1 MKVGRSRKL
10 IVCMAS
16 ICAVHRHHKGKKPKR
31 HFAAGSKAVLQFS
44 AAAAAAIIDLLSL
57 GTVGVGSSLP
67 FSKGA

>member
-31 HFAAGSKAVLQFS
+31 HFAAGGKAVLLQFS
-44 AAAAAAIIDLLSL
+44 AAAAIIDLLSL

>member
-1 MKVGRSRKL
+1 
-10 IVCMAS
+10 MAS

-31 HFAAGSKAVLQFS
+31 HFAAGSKAVLLQFS
-44 AAAAAAIIDLLSL
+44 AAAAIIDLLSL

>member
-1 MKVGRSRKL
+1 
-10 IVCMAS
+10 MAS

-31 HFAAGSKAVLQFS
+31 HFAAGSKAVLLQLS
-44 AAAAAAIIDLLSL
+44 AAAAAIIDLLSL